1 MVAQE
6 EEGSSGSSSVAASG
20 KDALEASQRL
30 QRNLQKMIDEAEQ
43 EEEQDKEMTDT
54 EVALRRHGLQS
65 APLLPTP
72 HSPHRLTRSPRL
84 PAGAQKM
91 KDQGN
96 EAFKS
101 KDYKAAA
108 RKYTSTLD
116 ILDQLDAECGRSA
129 DPRAE
134 KNEWVRQRWA
144 LRVTALSN
152 RAESQLQQKKW
163 AAARKD
169 AEAALEIDRY
179 NEKALSRRRRARA
192 GQTAEEEEEEE
203 AKAAAEGK
211 GAKTSWF
218 GRKKPAPKPKPDT
231 AEENKPEEKKYNGPT
246 LFEVCL
252 EQWPRTFGFLGRV
265 GSVLNRY
272 RGVLAVVYLA
282 VTVWGARYIWRTGF
296 FGLFGGDG
304 GGRLT
309 R

>member
-1 MVAQE
+1 
-6 EEGSSGSSSVAASG
+6 
-20 KDALEASQRL
+20 
-30 QRNLQKMIDEAEQ
+30 
-43 EEEQDKEMTDT
+43 
-54 EVALRRHGLQS
+54 
-65 APLLPTP
+65 
-72 HSPHRLTRSPRL
+72 
-84 PAGAQKM
+84 M

-129 DPRAE
+129 DPRTE

-218 GRKKPAPKPKPDT
+218 GRKKPAPKPEPDT
-231 AEENKPEEKKYNGPT
+231 AAENKPEEKKYSGPT

-296 FGLFGGDG
+296 FGLFGGG
-304 GGRLT
+304 SGGRLT